1 MLLCSYCGS
10 GEAYCK
16 IHKPCANCPATGG
29 CQCGNCYP
37 RPPPTTENTCGLAYG
52 GKLCDPTINAGKCC
66 SKEGYVHRA
75 YHFTP
80 ANMTI
85 ASVEVRQLTVAT
97 AVKAA
102 TALQNQIEREGA
114 VLSSTTRNVQR
125 INVVL
130 EMGRSTLAG

>member
-1 MLLCSYCGS
+1 
-10 GEAYCK
+10 
-16 IHKPCANCPATGG
+16 
-29 CQCGNCYP
+29 
-37 RPPPTTENTCGLAYG
+37 
-52 GKLCDPTINAGKCC
+52 
-66 SKEGYVHRA
+66 
-75 YHFTP
+75 
-80 ANMTI
+80 MTI